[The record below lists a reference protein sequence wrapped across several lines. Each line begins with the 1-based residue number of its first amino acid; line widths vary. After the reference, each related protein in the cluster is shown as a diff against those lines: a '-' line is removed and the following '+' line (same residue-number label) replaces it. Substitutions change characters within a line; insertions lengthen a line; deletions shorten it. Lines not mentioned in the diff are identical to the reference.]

1 MAVACRRLWELP
13 GVPRRWFSLSVGCL
27 NSKDGEPAKFKPPPK
42 PVIVDESKHHVAE
55 KRFLSPEFIPRQQR
69 IDPLM
74 FYVERRDMV
83 QRRKVINIPE
93 FYVGSIL
100 AVTTADPYANGKS
113 STFVGLCILRSGRG
127 LGATFTLRNIIE
139 GQGVEMRY
147 DLYNPLI
154 HEIKVL
160 KLERRLDDHLTYLRD
175 ALPEYSTVDV
185 DMKPVSPSVN
195 DEVPVNKM
203 KVKMKPRPWSQ
214 HWEHPQFCIQGID
227 FDLYLNERDKK
238 RVEKWKMPWEEFDM
252 MKEYDTSKIK
262 EEIWEEIN
270 EELKK

>member
-93 FYVGSIL
+93 FYVGIQDVQRAIHLLQAHGFIINLQKTHLCPSQSLLHLGALFNTSLSSVPLPLEHRVKIASIISPL
-100 AVTTADPYANGKS
+100 LGKS
-113 STFVGLCILRSGRG
+113 SVDLKLLAQILGSMIACLECTPWARWHSCILQWHLLPFQDIISSLARTRGYVFHSSSTSPFAGGCPRQCSRS
-127 LGATFTLRNIIE
+127 
-139 GQGVEMRY
+139 
-147 DLYNPLI
+147 
-154 HEIKVL
+154 
-160 KLERRLDDHLTYLRD
+160 
-175 ALPEYSTVDV
+175 S
-185 DMKPVSPSVN
+185 S
-195 DEVPVNKM
+195 
-203 KVKMKPRPWSQ
+203 
-214 HWEHPQFCIQGID
+214 
-227 FDLYLNERDKK
+227 
-238 RVEKWKMPWEEFDM
+238 
-252 MKEYDTSKIK
+252 DTPFSHQI
-262 EEIWEEIN
+262 
-270 EELKK
+270 